1 MEQQDLVAL
10 ITAAVTQATAGLV
23 QQVQD
28 LQQQVQQA
36 NVAVDA
42 IANGEGKQEEQPAIA
57 PHPAPQHGSSCRV
70 NTALQRTLSKP
81 RFTDADQFAVFEMK
95 FLNHLRCFDAA
106 ELEDGVEGIC
116 HTGLQ

>member
-1 MEQQDLVAL
+1 MEQQDLADM

-36 NVAVDA
+36 NAAAAA

-57 PHPAPQHGSSCRV
+57 PPHDPQHFGG
-70 NTALQRTLSKP
+70 QK
-81 RFTDADQFAVFEMK
+81 
-95 FLNHLRCFDAA
+95 
-106 ELEDGVEGIC
+106 
-116 HTGLQ
+116 